1 MVKSPNKTT
10 DTANE
15 NRPQLATMLPNKTG
29 TSLEFN
35 AIKETEDVSKDYK
48 RKITTIMDEPLS
60 QIIDKTLNFLTYS
73 VDSYSTQYNKAAV
86 LMDPE
91 NQTSWFG
98 RLKISLYAIILFM
111 THEEQ
116 IIYIGILCILVSIII
131 YFINITTS

>member
-1 MVKSPNKTT
+1 MADSPDKT

-15 NRPQLATMLPNKTG
+15 NRPQVAMLPNNTG

-35 AIKETEDVSKDYK
+35 AIKETEDVSKDYT

-86 LMDPE
+86 LLDQE
-91 NQTSWFG
+91 NHNSWFG
-98 RLKISLYAIILFM
+98 RLKISLYAIILFI

-116 IIYIGILCILVSIII
+116 ILYIGILCILVSIII